1 MKKKIGLMIVAA
13 ALIVSTVLGGAFASF
28 QSDPIRKTQNMDTS
42 VLGLSVKADDDTSV
56 EIKTA
61 GLMPGESINKEMNIT
76 NSDQVEFYSRVIIH
90 KYWTNEDGAKNNDM
104 DASLIEI
111 ISDAKENGWIVPTFN
126 GEEIGNEQEIVMYYT
141 KPVKPGE
148 ETTNF
153 IQGMRISETTGND
166 YTKMSGA
173 LEVTA
178 EAIQRFDSA
187 NALMAEWG
195 VTLEVD
201 ENGII
206 TSIKE

>member
-61 GLMPGESINKEMNIT
+61 GLMPGDSINKEMNIT

-104 DASLIEI
+104 DASLIEL

-126 GEEIGNEQEIVMYYT
+126 GKATGDEQEIVMYYT
-141 KPVKPGE
+141 LPVKPGE
-148 ETTNF
+148 STTNF
-153 IQGMRISETTGND
+153 LDGMKVNEETGND
-166 YTKMSGA
+166 YASLVGSID
-173 LEVTA
+173 VQA
-178 EAIQRFDSA
+178 EAVQAFDGA
-187 NALMAEWG
+187 NALMSVWG
-195 VTLEVD
+195 VSLNVD
-201 ENGII
+201 ENGKIL
-206 TSIKE
+206 SIEE